1 MNPELVGQL
10 NILAQIRGGELNTI
24 SQLGGGVLTLPEIFN
39 DVGIESIVFNDDGS
53 MTIILTDGTSYTSP
67 CLIGPGVAPGG
78 TTGQVLAKAT
88 DNDYETEWVDPGVQ
102 ELPIATKEALGGII
116 VGNDLL
122 VTDNGV
128 LSVDKATAVQE
139 DNTKPITAAAVYTE
153 VGNINALLATI

>member
-10 NILAQIRGGELNTI
+10 NILTQIRGGELNTI
-24 SQLGGGVLTLPEIFN
+24 SQLGGGILTLPETFN

-53 MTIILTDGTSYTSP
+53 MTIVLTDGTSYTSP

-88 DNDYETEWVDPGVQ
+88 DDDYNTEWVDPGIADI
-102 ELPIATKEALGGII
+102 PIATTDTLGGII
-116 VGNDLL
+116 VGSDLL
-122 VTDNGV
+122 ITEEGV
-128 LSVDKATAVQE
+128 LSIDKANSMYE

-153 VGNINALLATI
+153 IGNINAALATI